1 MSELMHGISFLWKVA
16 PDKEAVNKLLQVL
29 RTSKADKLFKHEA
42 KWLDELTKGS
52 RGEETR

>member
-1 MSELMHGISFLWKVA
+1 MHGISFLWKVA